1 MGLVECYRRFMEHF
15 SLIIAPLTR
24 LTWKRVKFKWDD
36 QYDQNFQELKNHLI
50 FAPILTLLTIG
61 AGYVILV
68 MLRDRVL
75 VMF

>member
-1 MGLVECYRRFMEHF
+1 MKHF
-15 SLIIAPLTR
+15 SLIIASLIR
-24 LTWKRVKFKWDD
+24 LTQKEVKFEWDD

-50 FAPILTLLTIG
+50 FAPILTFLTIG

-68 MLRDRVL
+68 MLRDKVS

>member
-1 MGLVECYRRFMEHF
+1 MKHF
-15 SLIIAPLTR
+15 SLIIASLIR
-24 LTWKRVKFKWDD
+24 LTQKKVKFEWDD

-68 MLRDRVL
+68 MLRDKVS